1 MQDLEGKTWIAISLD
16 SMFNLER
23 GKEKNMAALAEGY
36 TPLVS
41 ARKVNNGVKSFIA
54 TPAKVIKG
62 GNVISL
68 NNDGDG
74 GAGLAYY
81 QPSDFALDTHV
92 TALCPKNI
100 VLPDALLYMT
110 ASISKQHSIFG
121 HGRSISLPRAKRIQN
136 MIPVTNSR
144 EPDYK
149 YMAEYTKRK
158 RLFLINK
165 YRDYAQKRI
174 ADLGEIS
181 ELPPL
186 NEIEWQTFVVKD
198 IADVYSGHDIY
209 AQERIDGPT
218 PLVTAV
224 GTNNG
229 IGYFVG
235 NENTSRAE
243 KSISVVRN
251 GASVCKAF
259 YHKYSALYGNDC
271 RRMKLKHSDSE
282 FVNIFITQMIGMQNK
297 AFSYSR
303 KLGTERLINLKIMLP
318 ATDSGEPDFTYMEQY
333 TKNMMLRK
341 YKQYLAYL
349 DSKNKTD
356 TIATND

>member
-1 MQDLEGKTWIAISLD
+1 MLQKVDEKTWAAMRLTEIFDTIS
-16 SMFNLER
+16 R
-23 GKEKNMAALAEGY
+23 GKRIKKSDQIPGYVPYVSSTAFSNGTDGSCGNEKN
-36 TPLVS
+36 V
-41 ARKVNNGVKSFIA
+41 RKFGDCLTIANSGSVGSCFYHPYDFIA
-54 TPAKVIKG
+54 
-62 GNVISL
+62 
-68 NNDGDG
+68 
-74 GAGLAYY
+74 
-81 QPSDFALDTHV
+81 SDHV
-92 TALCPKNI
+92 TALCREGASQDCY
-100 VLPDALLYMT
+100 LGLSAL
-110 ASISKQHSIFG
+110 I
-121 HGRSISLPRAKRIQN
+121 GRLGEKYNFNREINDDRIA
-136 MIPVTNSR
+136 R
-144 EPDYK
+144 ERVMFPFNAGVPDYDYIEK
-149 YMAEYTKRK
+149 LTQQKRH
-158 RLFLINK
+158 FLINK
-165 YRDYAQKRI
+165 YRIYAQKRI
-174 ADLGEIS
+174 TDLGEVI
-181 ELPPL
+181 ELLPL

-235 NENTSRAE
+235 NENTSRAA

-282 FVNIFITQMIGMQNK
+282 FVNLFITQVIGMQNK

-303 KLGTERLINLKIMLP
+303 KLGTERLLNLKIMLP